1 MIKLKDL
8 LIEVETKN
16 KKQQLDEGLMDSF
29 ITLIATVGAAFA
41 VKVAGPML
49 VQYVSDTIGNIKS
62 AVQGIVKPTVM
73 QKFEK
78 ALDNDRQFSK
88 EALQLITDRGGLDRI
103 KNWSAF
109 AKAVIQLPA
118 FVNLFEK
125 FCEENNIEKKSQTL
139 LLVRIEYRLK
149 ETMQRYGADVVK
161 FIKSKHPELKDKINE
176 KKKVDVTKLKKGDEI
191 VIDMGQGKETV
202 KVISNFKAG
211 ISKFDFVSL
220 KRKGGGAPYTITLSR
235 LEKAIV

>member
-1 MIKLKDL
+1 MIRLKQL
-8 LIEVETKN
+8 LKEVETKN
-16 KKQQLDEGLMDSF
+16 KKQQLDEGLMDTF
-29 ITLIATVGAAFA
+29 VALIATTGAAFLTT
-41 VKVAGPML
+41 VAAPML

-62 AVQGIVKPTVM
+62 AVQRVIKPTVM

-78 ALDNDRQFSK
+78 ALDNDKQFSR
-88 EALQLITDRGGLDRI
+88 EALQLISDRGGLDKI

-109 AKAVIQLPA
+109 AKAIIELPA
-118 FVNLFEK
+118 FVKLFEK
-125 FCEENNIEKKSQTL
+125 FCEENNIDKKSQTFL
-139 LLVRIEYRLK
+139 LIRIEYRMK
-149 ETMQRYGADVVK
+149 ETMQKYGADVVK

-191 VIDMGQGKETV
+191 DIDMGQGKETV

-220 KRKGGGAPYTITLSR
+220 KRKAGAPYTITLSR